1 MGGYKM
7 KRLKII
13 DVKEMEK
20 LQYLKGFEIA
30 YEDSKGK
37 LRKWELVSRMGLN
50 RLESEIFDGE
60 SYSDG
65 TMICAMDEEKEHVV
79 LIREYRVSAGK
90 YLYTMPA
97 GLMDEGED
105 IMETAKREFH
115 EETGLVLK
123 PVVFDPERYTSVGL
137 SNEKVT
143 IVYGYYEGTPSSD
156 NVEDN
161 EDIEVV
167 IANRTIARRLLS
179 EEEVTIRTALIL
191 QRIFD
196 LAPGF

>member
-1 MGGYKM
+1 MM
-7 KRLKII
+7 KRLNII
-13 DVKEMEK
+13 DVKEKKE
-20 LQYLKGFEIA
+20 LEYLNGYEIS

-37 LRKWELVSRMGLN
+37 LRKWELVSREGLD
-50 RLESEIFDGE
+50 RLKSEMFDSK

-65 TMICAMDEEKEHVV
+65 TMICAMDKGKEHVV
-79 LIREYRVSAGK
+79 LIREYRVPAGK
-90 YLYTMPA
+90 YLYSMPA
-97 GLMDEGED
+97 GLMDGDED
-105 IMETAKREFH
+105 VMETAKREFH

-123 PVVFDPERYTSVGL
+123 PVTFDTERYTSVGL

-156 NVEDN
+156 NLEDN

-167 IANRTIARRLLS
+167 ITDKSIARRLLS

-191 QRIFD
+191 QRIFN
-196 LAPGF
+196 LAPVF